1 MRPRLATLRLSH
13 PITGIADCCA
23 PAASGQVTAD
33 PVTTLMKS
41 RRRIAF
47 PQGLRSLRGLDYSRD
62 LRLAEWDRIVILRG
76 NNPQGRMSAL
86 GH

>member
-13 PITGIADCCA
+13 PITGIAACCA
-23 PAASGQVTAD
+23 RAASGQVTAD

-47 PQGLRSLRGLDYSRD
+47 PEAKDRGWLVQLQQGLATSGMGIS
-62 LRLAEWDRIVILRG
+62 G
-76 NNPQGRMSAL
+76 
-86 GH
+86 